1 MYFNNQ
7 VIKRLLEKFKIKH
20 NLLTS
25 YHPKTNRL
33 VERFN
38 RILYESLAKLNKERE
53 NWNEYISP
61 MLFSYRTKVNKS
73 IQFIPFYLTYGQKAI
88 LPFDNNTKVEIS
100 LMDRVKEIS
109 VELIQVKEK
118 TIENIE
124 KSQNR

>member
-53 NWNEYISP
+53 NY
-61 MLFSYRTKVNKS
+61 
-73 IQFIPFYLTYGQKAI
+73 FI
-88 LPFDNNTKVEIS
+88 
-100 LMDRVKEIS
+100 
-109 VELIQVKEK
+109 
-118 TIENIE
+118 
-124 KSQNR
+124 